1 MICVTPL
8 QWPATLDQRL
18 PEHQKYGRFKANG
31 RDITTAEAV
40 ARLAEE
46 LGRLKA
52 NNAELSANF
61 IQGRSRVSL
70 QVPRGDD
77 QGVCLRFDLDGTAYV
92 LPCDTYTFAG
102 DNIAALAAHID
113 ATRAITRH
121 GVAST
126 AQALEAF
133 AALPP
138 RGGIVTAAEQI
149 KPKRPWFEVLGIFP
163 SASIELI
170 EAAYKVLVKNNH
182 PDVGGDT
189 EAFQEIQTAIE
200 EARSERA

>member
-8 QWPATLDQRL
+8 QWPSDLPQRSPDQ
-18 PEHQKYGRFKANG
+18 QKYGRFRSNG

-40 ARLAEE
+40 TRLSEE
-46 LGRLKA
+46 LDRLKA
-52 NNAELSANF
+52 RNAELSANF
-61 IQGRSRVSL
+61 MQGRSRVSL
-70 QVPRGDD
+70 QVPKSED
-77 QGVCLRFDLDGTAYV
+77 QGVCLRFDMDGIGYV

-138 RGGIVTAAEQI
+138 RSGMVSVETV
-149 KPKRPWFEVLGIFP
+149 KPKRPWYEVLGIFP
-163 SASIELI
+163 TAPIEVA
-170 EAAYKVLVKNNH
+170 EAAYRALAKIHH
-182 PDVGGDT
+182 PDAGGSV
-189 EAFQEIQTAIE
+189 ELFQEIGTAIE
-200 EARSERA
+200 EARGEL